1 MEGDISCATLVQG
14 QESHIKGHV
23 EAHAARLA
31 GHIEGAI
38 SAGELIIEESARIIG
53 DVSYDSISVAPGAH
67 VDGRFTHRGNLQA
80 GADLKLVSGEAPS
93 GA

>member
-1 MEGDISCATLVQG
+1 MQG

-38 SAGELIIEESARIIG
+38 SVGELTIEESARIVG
-53 DVSYDSISVAPGAH
+53 DVSYESISVAPGAH

-80 GADLKLVSGEAPS
+80 GTDLKLVSSDTQS
-93 GA
+93 GT